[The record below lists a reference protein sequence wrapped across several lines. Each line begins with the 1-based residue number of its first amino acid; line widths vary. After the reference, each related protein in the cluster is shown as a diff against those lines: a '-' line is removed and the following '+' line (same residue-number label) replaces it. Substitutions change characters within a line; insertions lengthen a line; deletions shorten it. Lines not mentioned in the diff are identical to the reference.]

1 MREFIDEKK
10 AINMKLSFSICVAA
24 SLAFAGIRLQAQPTP
39 GFFGAPS
46 SSSSGS
52 SSSSRNSSSSRSS
65 STTYPSSTDIGQAR
79 ITYDPETRSI
89 IVVADEDTA
98 SHITNVVRQLDRP
111 APQVLIKCVFLEVT
125 YNKGS
130 DVGVTA
136 AYTHNLRG
144 GPSPITGT
152 ASEAFN
158 GLSGITSGAGLYTI
172 LADDFAVQ
180 LRAIAEAGKLE
191 VLSRPSILAR
201 NNQQAT
207 ITIGQQVPLIS
218 NVRYDTFG
226 NQINGINYQNVGII
240 LQVTPFITS
249 DNMVEMVVAP
259 QISSLADSSVNISSG
274 TTNANNAAVSA
285 PIINIRS
292 ADTVVVT
299 PNNQTVVIGG
309 LMSNR
314 KTDQTSKI
322 PLLGDIPWVGAAF
335 RRKVTS
341 NEKTEL
347 LIFLTPTIVRDP
359 RELAA
364 ASNIER
370 SRMQSATNAFSP
382 QELDRYLDKVPP
394 PEETPETKSL
404 KPKNK

>member
-1 MREFIDEKK
+1 
-10 AINMKLSFSICVAA
+10 
-24 SLAFAGIRLQAQPTP
+24 
-39 GFFGAPS
+39 
-46 SSSSGS
+46 
-52 SSSSRNSSSSRSS
+52 
-65 STTYPSSTDIGQAR
+65 
-79 ITYDPETRSI
+79 
-89 IVVADEDTA
+89 VADEETA
-98 SHITNVVRQLDRP
+98 AHITNVVSQLDRP

-130 DVGVTA
+130 DIGVSGS
-136 AYTHNLRG
+136 YTKGFGQKTPIL
-144 GPSPITGT
+144 GPSNAVTGFSFPNT
-152 ASEAFN
+152 GSVNQGFN
-158 GLSGITSGAGLYTI
+158 GLSGLTSGAGMYSI
-172 LADDFAVQ
+172 LASDFQVT
-180 LRAIAEAGKLE
+180 LRAIAEAGKVE
-191 VLSRPSILAR
+191 VLSRPSVLAR

-226 NQINGINYQNVGII
+226 NQINGISYQNVGII

-259 QISSLADSSVNISSG
+259 QISSLADSSVNIASG
-274 TTNANNAAVSA
+274 TTNSNNSAVSA

-314 KTDQTSKI
+314 KTDSTSKI
-322 PLLGDIPWVGAAF
+322 PLLGDIPWLGAAF

-341 NEKTEL
+341 SEKTEL
-347 LIFLTPTIVRDP
+347 LIFLTPTILRDP
-359 RELAA
+359 RELA
-364 ASNIER
+364 SMSEMER
-370 SRMQSATNAFSP
+370 SRMQSATNAFSA

-394 PEETPETKSL
+394 TEETPETKSL
-404 KPKNK
+404 KPKKN